1 MAVTEDD
8 QVRTLV
14 VLGGT
19 GDLAARLLLPGLGRL
34 LDVEPHRR
42 LRLVGSGTEA
52 WDDERWRRR
61 VRQSF
66 DSAGARGAAVD
77 AAVDGGA
84 YVRAD
89 VTLVGDLRRVLDAA
103 QGPMA
108 LYFALPPP
116 VTVAA
121 CRALL
126 EVDLPSGSRLVLEKP
141 FGTDGDS
148 AAALNAL
155 VTRLVREDRVHRVDH
170 FLGKSTVLNILGL
183 RFANR
188 LLEPVWNADHV
199 ERVDVVFDE
208 TLGLEGRARYYDGAG
223 ALVDMIQSHLL
234 QVLAFLAMEPPASVR
249 APDLRDRKAD
259 VLAACRV
266 AGGDPVT
273 SSRRSRWT
281 AGRVGDRDLPGYADS
296 EGVDPSRGTET
307 LAEVLLE
314 VDTPRWSGV
323 PFLLRSGKA
332 IGTARKEAVVTF
344 KAASAL
350 PAGLHGT
357 PQPTRLRIG
366 FGPDGLVL
374 ELDVNGPG
382 DPFELER
389 VALRTDFG
397 AGDLT
402 AYGEVLAG
410 VLDGDPTLSVR
421 GDTAERCWRIIEPVL
436 DAWRRDDVPLEEYP
450 AGSTGP
456 TPRPPFD
463 PSPS

>member
-1 MAVTEDD
+1 MTVTGAD

-34 LDVEPHRR
+34 LHCEPHRR
-42 LRLVGSGTEA
+42 LCLVGSGTEE
-52 WDDERWRRR
+52 WDDERWRRQ
-61 VRQSF
+61 VRESF
-66 DSAGARGAAVD
+66 DTVEARGE
-77 AAVDGGA
+77 AVDGAVEGA
-84 YVRAD
+84 RYVRAD
-89 VTLVGDLRRVLDAA
+89 VTLVDDLRQVLAA
-103 QGPMA
+103 TDGAVA

-116 VTVAA
+116 VTEAA

-126 EVDLPSGSRLVLEKP
+126 ELDLPAGSRLVLEKP
-141 FGTDGDS
+141 FGTDADS

-155 VTRLVREDRVHRVDH
+155 VTRLVPEDRVHRFDH

-199 ERVDVVFDE
+199 ERVDIVFDE

-223 ALVDMIQSHLL
+223 ALVDMIQSHPL
-234 QVLAFLAMEPPASVR
+234 QILAFLAMEPPASLD
-249 APDLRDRKAD
+249 APELRDRKAEA
-259 VLAACRV
+259 LRACRV
-266 AGGDPVT
+266 AGDDPVA

-281 AGRVGDRDLPGYADS
+281 AGRVGDRDLPAYASS
-296 EGVDPSRGTET
+296 EGVDPSRATET
-307 LAEVLLE
+307 LAEVVVE
-314 VDTPRWSGV
+314 VDTPRWAGV
-323 PFLLRSGKA
+323 PFRLRSGKA
-332 IGTARKEAVVTF
+332 IGAPRKEAVVEF
-344 KAASAL
+344 KPASAL

-357 PQPTRLRIG
+357 SQPTRLRIG
-366 FGPDGLVL
+366 FGPDRLVL
-374 ELDVNGPG
+374 ELDINGPG
-382 DPFELER
+382 DPFTLDR
-389 VALRTDFG
+389 VALATDFG
-397 AGDLT
+397 AGDLP

-450 AGSTGP
+450 AGTAGP
-456 TPRPPFD
+456 
-463 PSPS
+463 